1 MNSLTEYV
9 AAIDEL
15 AVFAAGLS
23 YPDLPL
29 PVRERLS
36 LMLVDLLGVT
46 AAGARTPEVT
56 KLASAWQAEPGDA
69 PLIGAAAG
77 TRPETAAYLNA
88 VAACCLELDEGN
100 KHAQGHPAVHVLFAA
115 IAATQLAQQPVSG
128 EQFLTAVAAGYEVAA
143 RFGRALDRNR
153 AWHPHGNWGA
163 TGAACAAALIL
174 GATQEQVAAA
184 IDAST
189 GLMHVTPW
197 SVVLEGNFVRNFWA
211 AGANLAGLNAARLAT
226 AGLARN
232 SGTAAH
238 SLGEI
243 VGSLEAQALAGDLGR
258 TWLIGQGYG
267 KRHASCSYTHAAVD
281 LIQGLKEQ
289 HEFAPDDVAA
299 VLVRTHSLA
308 EPLFARNPHNR
319 LSAMFSFPFVVSA
332 ALLNDR
338 FEPAVLEPG
347 TAGFAAAN
355 NFSERITMEISPDF
369 DRRLPAERWAEVRID
384 LRDGTSLSRA
394 QPNPLGDVDYFPLG
408 TTEIAA
414 KLSELIGRPDTEY
427 IQATVAQLPHSAD
440 AKATLATLRTI

>member
-1 MNSLTEYV
+1 MSSLTEHI

-15 AVFAAGLS
+15 AAFAASLS
-23 YPDLPL
+23 YSDLPL

-46 AAGARTPEVT
+46 AAGARTPEMA
-56 KLASAWQAEPGDA
+56 KLASTWQAEPGAA
-69 PLIGAAAG
+69 PLVGAAAG

-88 VAACCLELDEGN
+88 AAACCLELDEGN

-115 IAATQLAQQPVSG
+115 MAATQLAEHPVSG

-143 RFGRALDRNR
+143 RFGRALDRNS
-153 AWHPHGNWGA
+153 AWHTHGHWGT

-174 GATQEQVAAA
+174 RAAQEQVAAA

-211 AGANLAGLNAARLAT
+211 AGANLAGLNAARLAM

-238 SLGEI
+238 TLGEI
-243 VGSLEAQALAGDLGR
+243 VGSLDTQALAWDLGR
-258 TWLIGQGYG
+258 TWFIAKGYG
-267 KRHASCSYTHAAVD
+267 KRHASCSYTHVAVD
-281 LIQGLKEQ
+281 LVQGLKQERD
-289 HEFAPDDVAA
+289 FGPDDVAA

-332 ALLNDR
+332 ALLNAR
-338 FEPAVLEPG
+338 LEPAVLEPG
-347 TAGFAAAN
+347 TPGFQAAN
-355 NFSERITMEISPDF
+355 NFSERITMEISPEF
-369 DRRLPAERWAEVRID
+369 DHRLPAERWAEVRID
-384 LRDGTSLSRA
+384 LHDGTSLSRA

-408 TTEIAA
+408 AAEIAT
-414 KLSELIGRPDTEY
+414 KLVALIGRPDTDF
-427 IQATVAQLPHSAD
+427 IQAAVDQLQHSPD
-440 AKATLATLRTI
+440 AKATLATLRAI